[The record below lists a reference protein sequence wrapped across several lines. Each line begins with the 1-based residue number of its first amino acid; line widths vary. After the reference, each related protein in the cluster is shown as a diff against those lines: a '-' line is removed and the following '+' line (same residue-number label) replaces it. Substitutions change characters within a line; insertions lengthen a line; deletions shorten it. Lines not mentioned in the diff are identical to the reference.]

1 MKDIEKKDY
10 IEVKIDLI
18 FLKVND
24 VVRTSGGFQDG
35 KTPEEGGQHPDWD
48 IWG

>member
-1 MKDIEKKDY
+1 MKETENKDY

-18 FLKVND
+18 FLNRND
-24 VVRTSGGFQDG
+24 IVRTSGGFVDG
-35 KTPEEGGQHPDWD
+35 ETPEQGGQHPDWD